1 AGKGFAVVAEEIR
14 KLSISSKESIE
25 KIDEV
30 LGNIYQTVMQMQ
42 VNINEEKDLFR
53 VQAETLRELS
63 ESLNSINSIA
73 TKLEE
78 ISRI

>member
-1 AGKGFAVVAEEIR
+1 
-14 KLSISSKESIE
+14 
-25 KIDEV
+25 
-30 LGNIYQTVMQMQ
+30 MQMH

-63 ESLNSINSIA
+63 ESLNSINNIA